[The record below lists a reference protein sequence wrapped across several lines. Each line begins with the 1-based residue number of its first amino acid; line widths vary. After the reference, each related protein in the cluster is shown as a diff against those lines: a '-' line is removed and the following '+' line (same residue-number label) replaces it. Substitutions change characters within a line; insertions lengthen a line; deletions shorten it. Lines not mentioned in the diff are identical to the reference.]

1 MKPVDRRKFNGR
13 NAARQMTLPGLEL
26 PRSDG
31 YAAALQ
37 VKGEPPKPRSGTRVF
52 EVVMGTQVF
61 KFQWNPQCKVCHCL
75 RDPLLNRPK
84 YSTSTLVY
92 ESVNNLYVGL
102 RPCSQI
108 LAAVTPMMEGWEPA
122 DVLTDDNV
130 QRHTARHVPIEIQ
143 ARNEVV
149 HHAVRTFG
157 GTLEGLSGI
166 GLAFAISK
174 VLLRGALED
183 AAKGE
188 LRVRSVGEVPHIAAV
203 AATVERDYL
212 GTGDLDEMALFAHYM
227 DLAVVGFDPPES
239 LVQSLPEGVA
249 VDQVLKDIREAIYQ
263 KFQQLDRQAER
274 SLGMVR
280 RQAVDLE
287 ARVKDKEEP
296 VPEVRLLNSG
306 DRGIKEK
313 TVQETDGSVQEAAG
327 EAEGERPAPPP
338 PSPVPAEVVEVVEGE
353 VEDPADLE
361 PLPWDLPERD
371 MTPGRGD
378 DEYEPWL

>member
-1 MKPVDRRKFNGR
+1 MSDRRRFNGR
-13 NAARQMTLPGLEL
+13 KAAAQMTLPGLEL
-26 PRSDG
+26 PRADG

-37 VKGEPPKPRSGTRVF
+37 TRGRPPKPRSGTRVF

-75 RDPLLNRPK
+75 RDPLLDRPK

-92 ESVNNLYVGL
+92 ESVNNLYIGL

-149 HHAVRTFG
+149 HQAVRTFG
-157 GTLEGLSGI
+157 GSLEGMSAI
-166 GLAFAISK
+166 GLAYVNSK

-183 AAKGE
+183 AVKGE
-188 LRVRSVGEVPHIAAV
+188 LKVRSVGEVGSIAAV
-203 AATVERDYL
+203 GATIERDYL

-227 DLAVVGFDPPES
+227 DLAVVGFDPPAI
-239 LVQSLPEGVA
+239 LVEALPEGVQI
-249 VDQVLKDIREAIYQ
+249 DPILKAIREAIYQ
-263 KFQQLDRQAER
+263 KFQKLDRQAER

-280 RQAVDLE
+280 RQVVDVE
-287 ARVKDKEEP
+287 RENDEP
-296 VPEVRLLNSG
+296 VPEAKRLGPGHRKPEEKSG
-306 DRGIKEK
+306 
-313 TVQETDGSVQEAAG
+313 
-327 EAEGERPAPPP
+327 P
-338 PSPVPAEVVEVVEGE
+338 PSPERAPRSPDGPVEGA
-353 VEDPADLE
+353 VIDAVDPADLE